1 MLNLINIHVKRAPQP
16 STVPEML
23 PVLSRD
29 KALVDTVLV
38 FTHFLNMVF
47 LLSIAMTPALPISQ
61 TGRAP
66 KIPERLKI
74 SADPITS
81 RAEHG
86 VVVTS
91 GSNTEVKSAGGGKG
105 PNTSV
110 LPEVCEFIP
119 SSAEAVGRCCCGT
132 GRHPG

>member
-16 STVPEML
+16 STVPEIL

-38 FTHFLNMVF
+38 FAHFLNIVF

-66 KIPERLKI
+66 KISEHLKI

-86 VVVTS
+86 VAVTS
-91 GSNTEVKSAGGGKG
+91 GSNTEVK
-105 PNTSV
+105 P
-110 LPEVCEFIP
+110 
-119 SSAEAVGRCCCGT
+119 AVG
-132 GRHPG
+132 